1 MPTAKHE
8 LSVTRFINAQPE
20 TVWQVMTERLP
31 EWWCPKPWRT
41 EVNAIEWRAGGAFN
55 TTMYGPEGEEIPG
68 QGIFLDVTPGKRMVF
83 TDALNADW
91 QPRQAFM
98 VGLFEI
104 SSENGGTRYTA
115 SARHWH
121 EDAVKQHEN
130 MGFAE
135 GWGAVA
141 DQLAAL
147 AEAQATGDAA

>member
-55 TTMYGPEGEEIPG
+55 TTMYGPEGEQIPG

-91 QPRQAFM
+91 QPQQAFM

-104 SSENGGTRYTA
+104 SPENGGTRYTA

-121 EDAVKQHEN
+121 EDALKQHEN
-130 MGFAE
+130 MGFTE

-147 AEAQATGDAA
+147 AEAQARGDAA